1 MQSAWLNALSALDR
15 RLHSQQ
21 LDLISY
27 RALAYV
33 HEIEGSNL
41 ERIKEFININD
52 DENRN
57 DQIINNLFHE
67 NYLKN
72 DEDDPARIILTE
84 IGEMVIDEIYR
95 LCQSRLAK
103 PLFTKPNY

>member
-15 RLHSQQ
+15 RLHAQKIS
-21 LDLISY
+21 LISY

-33 HEIEGSNL
+33 HESEGANL
-41 ERIKEFININD
+41 EKIKEFININD
-52 DENRN
+52 DDNHSE
-57 DQIINNLFHE
+57 QIIDKLLNE
-67 NYLKN
+67 KYLMW
-72 DEDDPARIILTE
+72 DEEDKAKIILTE
-84 IGEMVIDEIYR
+84 IGGMVIDEIYR

>member
-15 RLHSQQ
+15 RLHAQQ

-33 HEIEGSNL
+33 HETEGANL
-41 ERIKEFININD
+41 EKISEFININD
-52 DENRN
+52 DENRSE
-57 DQIINNLFHE
+57 QIINKLLNE
-67 NYLKN
+67 NYLIN
-72 DEDDPARIILTE
+72 DEEENSKIILTE
-84 IGEMVIDEIYR
+84 IGAMVIDEIYR